1 MEKHNF
7 SAGPSILPKEV
18 LQNVSEAILNLN
30 NSGLSLLEISH
41 RTPSLV
47 AIMQEAR
54 SLVLE
59 LLDLQNKGYQAL
71 FLQGGASMEFLRIP
85 YNLLKN
91 NGKSSY
97 LDTGN
102 WARQAIKQAEFLGK
116 TQIVASSKD
125 KSYSYIPKKY
135 SIDSD
140 SDYFH
145 CTSNNTI
152 YGTQMKEFP
161 DLKIPLV
168 CDMSSDIFSRKM
180 DFSKFDLIYAGTQK
194 NVGTAGV
201 SLVVIKEEILNHIQK
216 TIPDMLNYKVYIE
229 KESIYNTPVVFSVY
243 VSLLTL
249 KWIKQKGGIA
259 FFEKQNNAKAK
270 LLYNEIDRNSLF
282 FGTAENQD
290 RSKMNVTFRL
300 YDETHKEKWDT
311 LCKNV
316 GIFGLNG
323 HRIVGGYRASI
334 YNAMPIESVQFL
346 VEVMREFE
354 NRIYQS

>member
-1 MEKHNF
+1 MKKHNF
-7 SAGPSILPKEV
+7 SAGPSMLPKEV
-18 LQNVSEAILNLN
+18 IQKASESILDFN
-30 NSGLSLLEISH
+30 NSGLSLIEISH
-41 RTPSLV
+41 RNTEFV
-47 AIMQEAR
+47 AIMEDAR
-54 SLVLE
+54 YLALE

-102 WARQAIKQAEFLGK
+102 WAWQAIKQAQFLGK
-116 TQIVASSKD
+116 TQIVASSKE
-125 KSYSYIPKKY
+125 KNYSYIPKKY
-135 SIDSD
+135 SVDSD

-152 YGTQMKEFP
+152 YGTQMNEFP
-161 DLKIPLV
+161 NLEIPLI

-194 NVGTAGV
+194 NIGTAGV
-201 SLVVIKEEILNHIQK
+201 SLVVIKEEVLNRTKK
-216 TIPDMLNYKVYIE
+216 TIPDILNYKVHIQR
-229 KESIYNTPVVFSVY
+229 ESMYNTPAVFSVY

-249 KWIKQKGGIA
+249 KWIKEKGGTA
-259 FFEKQNNAKAK
+259 FLEKQNNAKAS

-282 FGTAENQD
+282 YGTAKTED
-290 RSKMNVTFRL
+290 RSKMNATFRL
-300 YDETHKEKWDT
+300 YDQIHKEKFDT
-311 LCKNV
+311 LYQNA

-334 YNAMPIESVQFL
+334 YNAMPIESVRLL
-346 VEVMREFE
+346 VEVMQEFE
-354 NRIYQS
+354 NIIHK

>member
-1 MEKHNF
+1 MKKHNF
-7 SAGPSILPKEV
+7 SAGPSMLPKEV
-18 LQNVSEAILNLN
+18 VQKASQSVLDFN
-30 NSGLSLLEISH
+30 NSGLSLIEISH
-41 RTPSLV
+41 RSTEFV
-47 AIMQEAR
+47 AIMEEAR
-54 SLVLE
+54 YLALE

-102 WARQAIKQAEFLGK
+102 WAWQAIKQAELLGK
-116 TQIVASSKD
+116 IQIVASSKD
-125 KSYSYIPKKY
+125 KNYSYIPKKY
-135 SIDSD
+135 SVDSD

-152 YGTQMKEFP
+152 YGTQMNEFP
-161 DLKIPLV
+161 NLEIPLI

-194 NVGTAGV
+194 NIGTAGI
-201 SLVVIKEEILNHIQK
+201 SLVVIKEETLNRTQK
-216 TIPDMLNYKVYIE
+216 TIPDILNYKVHIQR
-229 KESIYNTPVVFSVY
+229 ESMYNTPAVFSVY

-249 KWIKQKGGIA
+249 KWIKEKGGIA
-259 FFEKQNNAKAK
+259 FLEKQNNTKAS

-282 FGTAENQD
+282 YGTAKTED
-290 RSKMNVTFRL
+290 RSKMNATFRL
-300 YDETHKEKWDT
+300 YNQIHREKFDT
-311 LCKNV
+311 LCQNAE
-316 GIFGLNG
+316 ISGLSG

-334 YNAMPIESVQFL
+334 YNAMPIESVQLL

-354 NRIYQS
+354 NIIHK